1 MRRREDWLLA
11 QLPLAMTNEDFFSR
25 FVGIFQELSNS
36 FLDNADNIEHIV
48 DPRVAPLPVV
58 PWLGSWIGVEAID
71 RSLPDALQ
79 RRIVRQSAKI
89 LAWRG
94 TMRGLA
100 GFLELLTGAEAD
112 IEETGGVWR
121 ESEGPV
127 GPPLVRVRARST
139 GWVSDD
145 DFVKLVKAELP
156 AHVALEL
163 YVGPRRLW
171 PPTSEEDAA

>member
-100 GFLELLTGAEAD
+100 GF
-112 IEETGGVWR
+112 
-121 ESEGPV
+121 
-127 GPPLVRVRARST
+127 
-139 GWVSDD
+139 
-145 DFVKLVKAELP
+145 
-156 AHVALEL
+156 
-163 YVGPRRLW
+163 
-171 PPTSEEDAA
+171 